1 MLLSCPTNMAPSEI
15 MQRLKG
21 RSSKLLQEE
30 FPELKKRYWG
40 QHIWGRGYF
49 CGTVGTVDQKTIE
62 EYIETQG
69 NEEGNENFKVEG
81 EQLL

>member
-1 MLLSCPTNMAPSEI
+1 MSDEYGTERNHAEI
-15 MQRLKG
+15 EG

-49 CGTVGTVDQKTIE
+49 CGTVGAVDQKTIE

-69 NEEGNENFKVEG
+69 NEEGNENFKIEG
-81 EQLL
+81 E